1 MSTKEKKELDG
12 LINMLVTDQKN
23 AEELQQLYPTNTFQN
38 GIWQGRKCCLEQV
51 INKLRTFQHHSK

>member
-23 AEELQQLYPTNTFQN
+23 AEELQQLYPTNTF
-38 GIWQGRKCCLEQV
+38 
-51 INKLRTFQHHSK
+51 